1 MRWIREHRL
10 LSAIIA
16 ILLIAFILLFVSVR
30 NGGASGI
37 GVLNRL
43 YMTIEKPFSTL
54 GSSIKRNVSGVFS
67 YRDLI
72 KENEALKE
80 ENDRLRNEMSQMT
93 FSSKELQELQ
103 ELSKVLNYD
112 FIQGEND
119 LVTAKVISL
128 DGSSWTNAFTIDKGT
143 ESGIK
148 VDDIVLS
155 GQGLV
160 GRVSDTDKGW
170 SKIVPLVDESSKISF
185 YVDGT
190 GNMLGIVEGSQDGTL
205 TGFML
210 DSNAEVREGDRI
222 ITSGIGKYPAGI
234 LIGRITKAGY
244 DSNKQLMEITVKPE
258 VDFTSIDKV
267 SVII

>member
-93 FSSKELQELQ
+93 LHHLTHYLCLTCYHK
-103 ELSKVLNYD
+103 
-112 FIQGEND
+112 
-119 LVTAKVISL
+119 
-128 DGSSWTNAFTIDKGT
+128 
-143 ESGIK
+143 SGYHP
-148 VDDIVLS
+148 S
-155 GQGLV
+155 YQPAA
-160 GRVSDTDKGW
+160 RV
-170 SKIVPLVDESSKISF
+170 P
-185 YVDGT
+185 
-190 GNMLGIVEGSQDGTL
+190 
-205 TGFML
+205 
-210 DSNAEVREGDRI
+210 
-222 ITSGIGKYPAGI
+222 
-234 LIGRITKAGY
+234 
-244 DSNKQLMEITVKPE
+244 
-258 VDFTSIDKV
+258 
-267 SVII
+267 